1 MVQIISKG
9 LPQFFTIVM
18 KGFLAVHDPGRG
30 STLVGLLPQ
39 LGFRLPR
46 NLAEVVQH
54 ATGDDGLG
62 GMMDTGV
69 QILKNLPPPL
79 QKRNGLHH
87 HGPSL
92 HKHSIEQVLRR
103 GAHPTG
109 GEGCEEKGQERE
121 APVADHV
128 RPHVVAA
135 NANDLVPDDVAGGEA
150 VVEEAVAEVGGVVG
164 AAGGLDA
171 DVPEDLLVVGH
182 HLEE

>member
-1 MVQIISKG
+1 MQVISKG
-9 LPQFFTIVM
+9 LPQFFPIVM
-18 KGFLAVHDPGRG
+18 KRFLAVHDPGRG

-39 LGFRLPR
+39 FGFRLPR

-54 ATGDDGLG
+54 AAGNDGLG
-62 GMMDTGV
+62 GVMHTGV

-92 HKHSIEQVLRR
+92 HEHSIEQVLRG
-103 GAHPTG
+103 GAHPAG
-109 GEGCEEKGQERE
+109 GEWGEEKGKERE
-121 APVADHV
+121 APVANHV

-150 VVEEAVAEVGGVVG
+150 VVEQAVAEVGGVVG

-171 DVPEDLLVVGH
+171 DVPEDLLVVRDD
-182 HLEE
+182 LEE

>member
-1 MVQIISKG
+1 VVQIISKR
-9 LPQFFTIVM
+9 LPQFFPIVM
-18 KGFLAVHDPGRG
+18 KGLLTVHDPGRG

-39 LGFRLPR
+39 LGFGLPC

-54 ATGDDGLG
+54 ATGNDGLG
-62 GMMDTGV
+62 GVMDTGV

-79 QKRNGLHH
+79 QKGNGLHH

-92 HKHSIEQVLRR
+92 HEHSIKQVLRR
-103 GAHPTG
+103 GAHPAG
-109 GEGCEEKGQERE
+109 GERGEEKGQQRE
-121 APVADHV
+121 APIADHV

-135 NANDLVPDDVAGGEA
+135 NANDLVPDDVAGGKP
-150 VVEEAVAEVGGVVG
+150 VVEKAVAEVGGIVG

-171 DVPEDLLVVGH
+171 DVPEDLLVVRD